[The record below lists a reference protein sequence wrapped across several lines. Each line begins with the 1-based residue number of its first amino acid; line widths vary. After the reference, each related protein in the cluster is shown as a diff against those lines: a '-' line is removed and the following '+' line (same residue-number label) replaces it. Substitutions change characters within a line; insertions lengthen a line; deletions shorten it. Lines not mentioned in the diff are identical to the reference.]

1 MSRKTYPTMILFGVK
16 GHKKCLVGY
25 HNKMLGGISVAICEY
40 AGAEEDDA
48 KIDLADIEGQWST
61 LHFCNKEALD
71 KFVHFFENVQE
82 KWDVLSKDTPTE
94 KKPEVQKKQHKP
106 YLDCVAELEKIA
118 ERNTEEGK
126 EVSQIVK
133 EKFQDIDTV
142 YVEYDVS
149 PTDKYG
155 RTLAYVYF
163 EDGTMVQD
171 WLLENGYAN
180 TATYPPNVKH
190 ADHFAELAH
199 TAAEQKVGLWNG
211 FFEEQN

>member
-71 KFVHFFENVQE
+71 NVQE

-118 ERNTEEGK
+118 ERNTEE
-126 EVSQIVK
+126 
-133 EKFQDIDTV
+133 
-142 YVEYDVS
+142 
-149 PTDKYG
+149 
-155 RTLAYVYF
+155 
-163 EDGTMVQD
+163 
-171 WLLENGYAN
+171 
-180 TATYPPNVKH
+180 
-190 ADHFAELAH
+190 
-199 TAAEQKVGLWNG
+199 
-211 FFEEQN
+211 

>member
-94 KKPEVQKKQHKP
+94 KQHKP

-118 ERNTEEGK
+118 ERNTEE
-126 EVSQIVK
+126 
-133 EKFQDIDTV
+133 
-142 YVEYDVS
+142 
-149 PTDKYG
+149 
-155 RTLAYVYF
+155 
-163 EDGTMVQD
+163 
-171 WLLENGYAN
+171 
-180 TATYPPNVKH
+180 
-190 ADHFAELAH
+190 
-199 TAAEQKVGLWNG
+199 
-211 FFEEQN
+211 

>member
-106 YLDCVAELEKIA
+106 YLDCVAELEKSQKGIRKN
-118 ERNTEEGK
+118 ENDFYYGK
-126 EVSQIVK
+126 AVCCSGI
-133 EKFQDIDTV
+133 
-142 YVEYDVS
+142 S
-149 PTDKYG
+149 
-155 RTLAYVYF
+155 
-163 EDGTMVQD
+163 
-171 WLLENGYAN
+171 
-180 TATYPPNVKH
+180 
-190 ADHFAELAH
+190 
-199 TAAEQKVGLWNG
+199 
-211 FFEEQN
+211 